1 MLFSELICMLNNCT
15 RWLGRT
21 IQGAFTL
28 LLALLFVG
36 VGILGNA
43 SPAAASSKAMT
54 TEDLQLVIGQAAQ
67 EFVEDILDDYSDT
80 LESSFDAV
88 IDPVKSAVKSLTKQV
103 SKASKPGGEEAL
115 ATQLTASQEALSAAM
130 ASFDTLATQTQTF
143 KDTLSSAPD
152 LVKEALETQ
161 LGVKFSQLDTAV
173 AGLTE
178 AVNQLTADAEGLDGS
193 DPEAVTTLTE
203 HATQLSAAIEA
214 VDLAIDGFDS

>member
-1 MLFSELICMLNNCT
+1 MLFSELHCMLNNCT
-15 RWLGRT
+15 LWLGRT

-28 LLALLFVG
+28 LLALVFVG
-36 VGILGNA
+36 VGFLAG
-43 SPAAASSKAMT
+43 PAPATASSKAMT

-80 LESSFDAV
+80 LESSFEAV
-88 IDPVKSAVKSLTKQV
+88 IDPVKSAVKGLTKQV

-115 ATQLTASQEALSAAM
+115 ATQLAASQEALSTAM
-130 ASFDTLATQTQTF
+130 ASFDTLATQTQSF

-161 LGVKFSQLDTAV
+161 LGAKFSQLDTAV
-173 AGLTE
+173 ADLTA
-178 AVNQLTADAEGLDGS
+178 AVNTLTADAEGLDGS
-193 DPEAVTTLTE
+193 DPEAMTMLTE